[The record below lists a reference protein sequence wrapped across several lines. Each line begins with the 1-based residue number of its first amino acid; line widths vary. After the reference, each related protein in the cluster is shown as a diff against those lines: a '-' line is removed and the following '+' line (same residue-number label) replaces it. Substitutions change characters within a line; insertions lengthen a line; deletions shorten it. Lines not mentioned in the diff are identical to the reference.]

1 MGQQAP
7 DGDVAFEFF
16 FFFFFLAS
24 GWVSRNWWGARVL
37 AEVQIGAHGSCLEEM
52 RVGGVLA
59 RGWQERRGEADGLD
73 R

>member
-1 MGQQAP
+1 M
-7 DGDVAFEFF
+7 
-16 FFFFFLAS
+16 
-24 GWVSRNWWGARVL
+24 L